1 MLTKE
6 LKLGIT
12 ETIEIL
18 KLADKKEI
26 DKIPKKFM
34 NFLNEHADKEYK
46 FEIGNE
52 ISLKNLKL
60 RKETKNILAI
70 IAYNYWC
77 DTPEKKSK
85 FNELLNNNQK
95 IYEEKLRNQYN
106 PDNLFKNKKQVN
118 QNKNDST
125 ALVKYKQSFFTKLF
139 NKVKSL
145 FRKSE

>member
-34 NFLNEHADKEYK
+34 NFLNEYADKEYK

-52 ISLKNLKL
+52 MSLKNLKL

-95 IYEEKLRNQYN
+95 IYEEKLKNQYN
-106 PDNLFKNKKQVN
+106 PDNLFKNKKQVS

-125 ALVKYKQSFFTKLF
+125 ALVKYKENIIQKILRFLHIKF
-139 NKVKSL
+139 
-145 FRKSE
+145 

>member
-52 ISLKNLKL
+52 TSLKNLKL

-106 PDNLFKNKKQVN
+106 PDNLFKNKKQVS

-125 ALVKYKQSFFTKLF
+125 ALVKYKENIIQKILRFLHIKF
-139 NKVKSL
+139 
-145 FRKSE
+145 

>member
-18 KLADKKEI
+18 KLAYKKEI

-52 ISLKNLKL
+52 TSLKNLKL

-106 PDNLFKNKKQVN
+106 PDNLFKNKKQVS

-125 ALVKYKQSFFTKLF
+125 ALVKYKENIIQKILRFLHIKF
-139 NKVKSL
+139 
-145 FRKSE
+145 

>member
-46 FEIGNE
+46 FEIGNKM
-52 ISLKNLKL
+52 SLKNLKL

-106 PDNLFKNKKQVN
+106 PDNLFKNKKQVS

-125 ALVKYKQSFFTKLF
+125 ALVKYKENIIQKILRFLHIKF
-139 NKVKSL
+139 
-145 FRKSE
+145 

>member
-34 NFLNEHADKEYK
+34 NFLNEYADKEYK

-52 ISLKNLKL
+52 MSLKDLKL

-95 IYEEKLRNQYN
+95 IYEEKLKNQYN
-106 PDNLFKNKKQVN
+106 PDNLFKNKKQVS

-125 ALVKYKQSFFTKLF
+125 ALVKYKENIIQKILRFLHIKF
-139 NKVKSL
+139 
-145 FRKSE
+145 

>member
-26 DKIPKKFM
+26 VKIPKQFM
-34 NFLNEHADKEYK
+34 NSLNEYADKEYK

-52 ISLKNLKL
+52 MSLKNLKL

-95 IYEEKLRNQYN
+95 IYEEKLKNQYN
-106 PDNLFKNKKQVN
+106 PDNLFKNKKQVS

-125 ALVKYKQSFFTKLF
+125 ALVKYKENIIQKILRFLHIKF
-139 NKVKSL
+139 
-145 FRKSE
+145 

>member
-46 FEIGNE
+46 FEIGNKM
-52 ISLKNLKL
+52 SLKNLKL

-106 PDNLFKNKKQVN
+106 PDNLFKNKKQVS
-118 QNKNDST
+118 QNKNNST
-125 ALVKYKQSFFTKLF
+125 ALVKYKENIIQKILRFLHIKF
-139 NKVKSL
+139 
-145 FRKSE
+145 

>member
-34 NFLNEHADKEYK
+34 NFLNEYADKEYK

-52 ISLKNLKL
+52 MSLKNLKL

-106 PDNLFKNKKQVN
+106 PDNLFKNKKQVS

-125 ALVKYKQSFFTKLF
+125 ALVKYKENIIQKILRFLHIKF
-139 NKVKSL
+139 
-145 FRKSE
+145 